1 MIITRRQL
9 LVLGSAAG
17 AAVVIP
23 KIPAASGPNGS
34 TLAHH
39 PTGHRAAAGAAPAA
53 APFSVRMPVP
63 QTLRPF
69 RSDADTDHY
78 RLDIRAGS
86 AEILPGVR
94 TPVLGYGAD
103 GLGGPTIR
111 ARTGRRT
118 VVTYTNGLAEA
129 ANVHLHGG
137 HVPPDSDGHPLDV
150 IVPGQNRRYVYPNRQ
165 QGTTL
170 WYHDHAHHLEAEHVY
185 RGLHGFYLIDD
196 PQERALR
203 LPADRYDVPIMLRD
217 VELDATGAMVF
228 GDPAARTVLLANGKP
243 TPFFPVAARRYRFRL
258 LNGANHRTYTLS
270 LSAGEMVQVGSD
282 GGLLPAPVPLTELTL
297 SPAERADVVVDFGRH
312 PIGTKLVL
320 SDADGGPVLRFDV
333 VGDAPE
339 TSRVPARLRPLA
351 AAPLAAVERDVQLGM
366 IFDGT
371 DAFGVIDGKT
381 FDPNRIDMTVRRGDT
396 EIWTVRNTDV
406 EFGIP
411 HSLHLHLVQFRI
423 LDRDGRPP
431 APNEAG
437 RKDTVAVAPGETV
450 RLQATFT
457 GYTGKYAYHCH
468 MLEHSLIGMMA
479 QMEIV

>member
-17 AAVVIP
+17 AAVLVP
-23 KIPAASGPNGS
+23 KIPAVSGPNGS

-39 PTGHRAAAGAAPAA
+39 PAGHRAATGRAA
-53 APFSVRMPVP
+53 AVAPFTARMPVP
-63 QTLRPF
+63 RTLQPF

-78 RLDIRAGS
+78 RLDIRAAT

-94 TPVLGYGAD
+94 TPVLGYGG

-137 HVPPDSDGHPLDV
+137 HVPPGSDGHPMD
-150 IVPGQNRRYVYPNRQ
+150 IIEPGQARRYVYPNRQ
-165 QGTTL
+165 QGATL
-170 WYHDHAHHLEAEHVY
+170 WYHDHAHHTEAEHVY
-185 RGLHGFYLIDD
+185 RGLHGVYIVDD
-196 PQERALR
+196 AQERALR
-203 LPADRYDVPIMLRD
+203 LPADRYDVPILLRD
-217 VELDATGAMVF
+217 AELDAAGNLVF

-243 TPFFPVAARRYRFRL
+243 TPYFPVAARRYRFRL
-258 LNGANHRTYTLS
+258 LNGATHRTYTLS
-270 LSAGEMVQVGSD
+270 LSAGTMVQVGSD
-282 GGLLPAPVPLTELTL
+282 GGLLPAPVPLTELRL
-297 SPAERADVVVDFGRH
+297 APAERADVVIDFGAH
-312 PIGTKLVL
+312 PVGTQLVL
-320 SDADGGPVLRFDV
+320 SDVDGGPVLRFDV
-333 VGDAPE
+333 VAEARE

-351 AAPLAAVERDVQLGM
+351 AAPLAVVERDVQLGM
-366 IFDGT
+366 LFDGT

-381 FDPNRIDMTVRRGDT
+381 FDPNRVDMTIRRGDT
-396 EIWTVRNTDV
+396 EIWRVRNTDV

-411 HSLHLHLVQFRI
+411 HTLHLHLVQFRI

-431 APNEAG
+431 AANEVG
-437 RKDTVAVAPGETV
+437 RKDTVLVNPGETV

-457 GYTGKYAYHCH
+457 DYVGRYAFHCH
-468 MLEHSLIGMMA
+468 MLDHSRVGMMA
-479 QMEIV
+479 QMEIVP